1 MNNRCM
7 IVIPARLASTRL
19 PEKLLRRAGGKSILQ
34 HTWEAASKA
43 SIADA
48 VVVAVDDEKLAEEVN
63 SFGGRVVMTRV
74 DCPSGTDRIAEV
86 AAQFPDF
93 DVFINVQGDEPEID
107 PHTVDLVGT
116 MLIHDANADIATVG
130 TPIRSESLLHDPAC
144 VKIVVAAGGCEAGQS
159 RAGQVD
165 NAEANN
171 TVGKIAKDNQ
181 GDAGTTPAASQF
193 AGTAIYFSREAVPH
207 CRSGITPETLAMEP
221 PLFWHHVGLY
231 AYRRDFLDW
240 FSKQPPSP
248 LEQSERLEQLRA
260 IEAGKRIVV
269 GRVQSA
275 ASGIDTEADFQAFVG
290 RIG

>member
-7 IVIPARLASTRL
+7 IVIPARLASIRL
-19 PEKLLRRAGGKSILQ
+19 PEKLLRSAGGKSILR

-48 VVVAVDDEKLAEEVN
+48 VVVAVDDPKLADEVN
-63 SFGGRVVMTRV
+63 SFGGRCVMTSV

-93 DVFINVQGDEPEID
+93 DAFINVQGDEPEID
-107 PHTVDLVGT
+107 PQTIDLVGSV
-116 MLIHDANADIATVG
+116 LINDDQADIATIG
-130 TPIRSESLLHDPAC
+130 TPIRSEALLHDPAC
-144 VKIVVAAGGCEAGQS
+144 VKIVVAASGCETTSGCETGQS
-159 RAGQVD
+159 RAGQATHPTD
-165 NAEANN
+165 H
-171 TVGKIAKDNQ
+171 
-181 GDAGTTPAASQF
+181 PQF
-193 AGTAIYFSREAVPH
+193 AGNAIYFSREAVPH
-207 CRSGITPETLAMEP
+207 FRGGVTPESLAMEP

-231 AYRRDFLDW
+231 AYRRDFLEW

-269 GRVQSA
+269 ARVQSA
-275 ASGIDTEADFQAFVG
+275 APGIDTEADFQAFAE
-290 RIG
+290 RIR

>member
-43 SIADA
+43 SIAGA
-48 VVVAVDDEKLAEEVN
+48 VVVAVDDAKLADEVN
-63 SFGGRVVMTRV
+63 SFGGRSVMTSV

-86 AAQFPDF
+86 AAQFPEF
-93 DVFINVQGDEPEID
+93 DAFINVQGDEPEID
-107 PHTVDLVGT
+107 PATVDLVGT
-116 MLIHDANADIATVG
+116 VLINDDQADIATIG
-130 TPIRSESLLHDPAC
+130 TPIRSEAQLHDPAC
-144 VKIVVAAGGCEAGQS
+144 VKIVVAASGGETGQS
-159 RAGQVD
+159 RAGQ
-165 NAEANN
+165 ATAC
-171 TVGKIAKDNQ
+171 
-181 GDAGTTPAASQF
+181 PAAPQF
-193 AGTAIYFSREAVPH
+193 AGNAIYFSREAVPH
-207 CRSGITPETLAMEP
+207 CRGGITSEALAMEP

-231 AYRRDFLDW
+231 AYRRDFLEW

-269 GRVQSA
+269 ARVQSA
-275 ASGIDTEADFQAFVG
+275 ASGIDTEADFQAFAE